1 MNMLIVGII
10 TGGYFL
16 IDALWYR
23 LMYFPCLGKCIN
35 HHPHHPCG
43 YSVWY
48 EYTVNES
55 GEDVTFCRLGLSV
68 LRPTVGKSY
77 KILVKESDHNKVIGY
92 NYYLIGLCIGVFTL
106 LVSIGELIMAIVM

>member
-1 MNMLIVGII
+1 MFIVGII

-35 HHPHHPCG
+35 HHPHRGG

-92 NYYLIGLCIGVFTL
+92 NYYLINLCMGVFFL
-106 LVSIGELIMAIVM
+106 LVSTGLLIMTIVM